1 MPLDP
6 QVREFLDQVAAMG
19 GPRLH
24 EVPVAEAR
32 RMIELLTQMTG
43 GVPEPV
49 ASVEERTIP
58 GAEGPLAA
66 RVYRPRAEAGLP
78 LLVYFHG
85 GGWVIG
91 NLATHDGLCR
101 ALANAAGAVVL
112 AVDYRLAPEHKFPAA
127 AEDAY
132 AATRWAAAHAADLG
146 ADPTRLAVG
155 GDSAGGNL
163 SAVVT
168 HLARDRGGP
177 ALRFQLLIYPATDAT
192 MALPSFRENGDGYLL
207 TAADMRWF
215 YGYYLRTPAD
225 ATDPLASPLHAGRF
239 DGLPP
244 AFVLTAEFDPL
255 RDEGEAYAARLRAAG
270 VPVELRRYDGMIHGF
285 VPMLGALARA
295 REAVADM
302 GRALHTA
309 LA

>member
-19 GPRLH
+19 GPHLH
-24 EVPVAEAR
+24 EVSVADAR
-32 RMIELLTQMTG
+32 QMIELLSQMTG
-43 GVPEPV
+43 GAPEPV
-49 ASVEERTIP
+49 ANVEDRTVP
-58 GAEGPLAA
+58 GPEGPLAV
-66 RVYRPRAEAGLP
+66 RLYRPRADTGCP

-91 NLATHDGLCR
+91 SLATHDGLCR
-101 ALANAAGAVVL
+101 ALADAAGAVVM

-127 AEDAY
+127 PEDAY
-132 AATRWAAAHAADLG
+132 AAVRWAAAHAADLG
-146 ADPTRLAVG
+146 TDPGRLAVG

-163 SAVVT
+163 AAVVT

-177 ALRFQLLIYPATDAT
+177 PLRFQLLIYPATDAT
-192 MALPSFRENGDGYLL
+192 MALPSIRENGDGYLL

-215 YGYYLRTPAD
+215 YGHYLRTPAD
-225 ATDPLASPLHAGRF
+225 ATDPLASPLQARRF
-239 DGLPP
+239 DALPP

-255 RDEGEAYAARLRAAG
+255 RDEGEAYATRLREAG
-270 VPVELRRYDGMIHGF
+270 IPVELRRYDGMIHGF

-302 GRALHTA
+302 GRALRTA